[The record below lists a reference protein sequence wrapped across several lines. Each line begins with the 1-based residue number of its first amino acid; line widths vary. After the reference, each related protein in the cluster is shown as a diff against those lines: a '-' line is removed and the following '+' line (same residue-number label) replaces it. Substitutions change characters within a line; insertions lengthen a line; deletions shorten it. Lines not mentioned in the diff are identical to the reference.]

1 MVFKNKNTKNLS
13 ESSPAKGASLGSKVR
28 GPVKKNFVMPKEL
41 AMRLIKK
48 LDTDRGSVLKLLPK
62 PSFG

>member
-1 MVFKNKNTKNLS
+1 MVFKNKNTMNLS
-13 ESSPAKGASLGSKVR
+13 ESIPAKGASLGSKGR

-41 AMRLIKK
+41 AKRLIKK
-48 LDTDRGSVLKLLPK
+48 LDTDRGSVFKLLPK